1 MNPQDAALILTE
13 AGWSEQRIAAEVG
26 ASQPTINRIKSGRQR
41 ASYAVGAA
49 LVELA
54 AKRPAQEGKVANG

>member
-1 MNPQDAALILTE
+1 MNPQTAVLILTE

-26 ASQPTINRIKSGRQR
+26 TSQPTINRIKAGRQR
-41 ASYAVGAA
+41 ASYAVGVA

-54 AKRPAQEGKVANG
+54 AKVPAGERRVA